1 MKKLLAFV
9 MAAAMTLSLA
19 ACGGGSSSSAGTST
33 PAGTSSAP
41 AASSTPADT
50 ADFKVGAIYIN
61 GQNDTAGYTF
71 QHHSGITKAMEN
83 LGLDPA
89 SQLLIVDNVAEDY
102 TAVSNAIDTLAGQG
116 ANIIFGISF
125 GYIDA
130 MNDKA
135 EEYPEIIFSHA
146 TGYMGNDT
154 NFNNYFGR
162 IYQARY
168 LTGVAAGLKSL
179 EMGNNSIGYVAAY
192 NREYAETC
200 SGINAFALGVQAVN
214 PDAVVH
220 VNKIST
226 WGDENLERQAA
237 QALIDTYDCCVIGQ
251 HCDSAQPQLV
261 AAENNVFGCGYNSD
275 MTEQAPN
282 AHLTAAI
289 WHWDVYYQAAIET
302 AMTCGGAENFVTE
315 MGGNAYYAGL
325 SEGFVDAST
334 LNELVAAPGTAAA
347 MEAVRELID
356 SGEWDVFSGVKLNI
370 TVDAEAG
377 TAAVEQVDAP
387 LMSDGYELKDGEV
400 VEVAAENNV
409 FGCGYNSDMTEQAPN
424 AHLTAAIWHWDVY
437 YQAAIETAMTCG
449 GAENFVTEMGGNAY
463 YAGLSEGFVDAS
475 TLNELVAAPG
485 TAAAMEAVRELI
497 DSGEWDVF
505 SGVKLNITVDA
516 EAGTAAVEQVDAPLM
531 SDGYELKDGEVVEMA
546 NPEIVPA
553 GGASV
558 TDDVIK
564 SGMNY
569 NVAGVV
575 EG

>member
-1 MKKLLAFV
+1 MKKKILALV
-9 MAAAMTLSLA
+9 MAAAMTLGLT
-19 ACGGGSSSSAGTST
+19 ACGGGDSSSAGS
-33 PAGTSSAP
+33 
-41 AASSTPADT
+41 AASTGSQSAGS
-50 ADFKVGAIYIN
+50 ASNVSASDFKVGAIYIN
-61 GQNDTAGYTF
+61 KKSDTAGYTYA
-71 QHHSGITKAMEN
+71 HHTGITKAMEA
-83 LGLDPA
+83 LGMDVDK
-89 SQLLIVDNVAEDY
+89 QLFIVDEVPEDD
-102 TAVSNAIDTLAGQG
+102 TQVGAAVDTLVGEG
-116 ANIIFGISF
+116 CNIIFGISF

-400 VEVAAENNV
+400 VE
-409 FGCGYNSDMTEQAPN
+409 
-424 AHLTAAIWHWDVY
+424 
-437 YQAAIETAMTCG
+437 
-449 GAENFVTEMGGNAY
+449 
-463 YAGLSEGFVDAS
+463 
-475 TLNELVAAPG
+475 
-485 TAAAMEAVRELI
+485 
-497 DSGEWDVF
+497 
-505 SGVKLNITVDA
+505 
-516 EAGTAAVEQVDAPLM
+516 
-531 SDGYELKDGEVVEMA
+531 MA

>member
-275 MTEQAPN
+275 MTLA
-282 AHLTAAI
+282 TA
-289 WHWDVYYQAAIET
+289 Y
-302 AMTCGGAENFVTE
+302 N
-315 MGGNAYYAGL
+315 
-325 SEGFVDAST
+325 
-334 LNELVAAPGTAAA
+334 PGMCRLA
-347 MEAVRELID
+347 L
-356 SGEWDVFSGVKLNI
+356 
-370 TVDAEAG
+370 
-377 TAAVEQVDAP
+377 P
-387 LMSDGYELKDGEV
+387 
-400 VEVAAENNV
+400 
-409 FGCGYNSDMTEQAPN
+409 
-424 AHLTAAIWHWDVY
+424 
-437 YQAAIETAMTCG
+437 
-449 GAENFVTEMGGNAY
+449 
-463 YAGLSEGFVDAS
+463 
-475 TLNELVAAPG
+475 
-485 TAAAMEAVRELI
+485 
-497 DSGEWDVF
+497 
-505 SGVKLNITVDA
+505 
-516 EAGTAAVEQVDAPLM
+516 
-531 SDGYELKDGEVVEMA
+531 
-546 NPEIVPA
+546 
-553 GGASV
+553 
-558 TDDVIK
+558 VI
-564 SGMNY
+564 ML
-569 NVAGVV
+569 
-575 EG
+575 

>member
-1 MKKLLAFV
+1 MLNQFSRTELLF
-9 MAAAMTLSLA
+9 
-19 ACGGGSSSSAGTST
+19 G
-33 PAGTSSAP
+33 
-41 AASSTPADT
+41 
-50 ADFKVGAIYIN
+50 
-61 GQNDTAGYTF
+61 
-71 QHHSGITKAMEN
+71 HEAMEK
-83 LGLDPA
+83 LYK
-89 SQLLIVDNVAEDY
+89 SRVA
-102 TAVSNAIDTLAGQG
+102 
-116 ANIIFGISF
+116 IFGIGGVGS
-125 GYIDA
+125 YTVEA
-130 MNDKA
+130 L
-135 EEYPEIIFSHA
+135 
-146 TGYMGNDT
+146 
-154 NFNNYFGR
+154 
-162 IYQARY
+162 AR
-168 LTGVAAGLKSL
+168 
-179 EMGNNSIGYVAAY
+179 
-192 NREYAETC
+192 
-200 SGINAFALGVQAVN
+200 SGIGTLDLIDDDKVCLTNINRQILATRKTVGKYKVEVARDRILEIN

-400 VEVAAENNV
+400 VE
-409 FGCGYNSDMTEQAPN
+409 
-424 AHLTAAIWHWDVY
+424 
-437 YQAAIETAMTCG
+437 
-449 GAENFVTEMGGNAY
+449 
-463 YAGLSEGFVDAS
+463 
-475 TLNELVAAPG
+475 
-485 TAAAMEAVRELI
+485 
-497 DSGEWDVF
+497 
-505 SGVKLNITVDA
+505 
-516 EAGTAAVEQVDAPLM
+516 
-531 SDGYELKDGEVVEMA
+531 MA

>member
-41 AASSTPADT
+41 AASSPPADT

-237 QALIDTYDCCVIGQ
+237 QALIDT
-251 HCDSAQPQLV
+251 
-261 AAENNVFGCGYNSD
+261 
-275 MTEQAPN
+275 
-282 AHLTAAI
+282 
-289 WHWDVYYQAAIET
+289 
-302 AMTCGGAENFVTE
+302 
-315 MGGNAYYAGL
+315 
-325 SEGFVDAST
+325 
-334 LNELVAAPGTAAA
+334 
-347 MEAVRELID
+347 
-356 SGEWDVFSGVKLNI
+356 
-370 TVDAEAG
+370 
-377 TAAVEQVDAP
+377 
-387 LMSDGYELKDGEV
+387 
-400 VEVAAENNV
+400 
-409 FGCGYNSDMTEQAPN
+409 
-424 AHLTAAIWHWDVY
+424 
-437 YQAAIETAMTCG
+437 
-449 GAENFVTEMGGNAY
+449 
-463 YAGLSEGFVDAS
+463 
-475 TLNELVAAPG
+475 
-485 TAAAMEAVRELI
+485 
-497 DSGEWDVF
+497 
-505 SGVKLNITVDA
+505 
-516 EAGTAAVEQVDAPLM
+516 
-531 SDGYELKDGEVVEMA
+531 
-546 NPEIVPA
+546 
-553 GGASV
+553 
-558 TDDVIK
+558 
-564 SGMNY
+564 
-569 NVAGVV
+569 
-575 EG
+575 